1 MKFSC
6 RQKHFQKALNIV
18 GKSVSGNNT
27 LPVLNN
33 ILISSD
39 KNNEILLTSTN
50 LELGVVCR
58 MPANIENEGATT
70 VPAKL
75 ITSYVGY
82 LHDEDITIEEQSG
95 AELLITSSSSKT
107 KMKGMSAQEFPSI
120 PEVSGGI
127 ELEIE
132 KQQFLLGLDETVLC
146 ASANLARPV
155 LNGVLMKIESGVL
168 SLAATDSFRLAE
180 KKIPVEYSGE
190 DFSIIIPSR
199 SLHEVIRIFSNDE
212 AESMHIK
219 ISQNQLCISTPSVSI
234 TTRLIEG
241 KFPEYGQI
249 IPKENPVVVHFEREQ
264 VLSVLKRIGIFA
276 RENNNTLHL
285 KVNNGTVVLSSE
297 ANQFGSEE
305 DTLDCEG
312 NGEGS
317 IALNIEFLTDVFQT
331 LKDEKVVF
339 SMNNEI
345 SPAVIT
351 QPDDDSYV
359 HIIMPLKI

>member
-33 ILISSD
+33 ILIQTQENGVKLS
-39 KNNEILLTSTN
+39 STN
-50 LELGVVCR
+50 LELSIVCN
-58 MPANIENEGATT
+58 MEASIETAGATT

-82 LHDEDITIEEQSG
+82 LQDEDITIEDQGG
-95 AELLITSSSSKT
+95 AELNIITSSSKT
-107 KMKGMSAQEFPSI
+107 KMKGMEANEFPSI
-120 PEVSGGI
+120 SEIKEGT
-127 ELEIE
+127 EFEIE
-132 KQQFLLGLDETVLC
+132 REQFLMALDHTILC

-155 LNGVLMKIESGVL
+155 LNGVLLKIQSGVL

-180 KKIPVEYSGE
+180 KKLSVDYSGE
-190 DFSIIIPSR
+190 DVSIIIPSR
-199 SLHEVIRIFSNDE
+199 SLYEVVRVFSSDD
-212 AESMHIK
+212 AQVLHIK
-219 ISQNQLCISTPSVSI
+219 VSQNQLCISSPSVSV

-241 KFPEYGQI
+241 KFPEYEQI
-249 IPKENPVVVHFEREQ
+249 IPKENAVKAHFQREE
-264 VLSVLKRIGIFA
+264 LLGVLKRISIFA

-285 KVNNGTVVLSSE
+285 EIAGTNAKFLSE

-305 DTLDCEG
+305 DTLSVDG
-312 NGEGS
+312 AGEGK
-317 IALNIEFLTDVFQT
+317 IALNIEFLIDVCQT
-331 LKDEKVVF
+331 LKEEKITL
-339 SMNNEI
+339 SLNNEV
-345 SPAVIT
+345 SPVVIT
-351 QPDDDSYV
+351 QPDDTQYI